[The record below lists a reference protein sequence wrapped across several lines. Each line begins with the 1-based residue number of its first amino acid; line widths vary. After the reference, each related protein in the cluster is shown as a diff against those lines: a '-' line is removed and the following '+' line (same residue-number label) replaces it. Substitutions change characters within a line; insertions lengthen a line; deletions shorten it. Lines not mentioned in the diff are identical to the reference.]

1 MYLSSRPRP
10 DATDGGV
17 CDRSCARTS
26 GNPQPAP
33 SSTSRDMS
41 RYGNARRTPTRTLAV
56 GDHTFDVRTGVRYD
70 ALGADDRDAVTGYH
84 GCTEGAGDTVT
95 TTTNTP
101 ADPITPAQS
110 RLLAMITWYQR
121 AFAWRTSPCRFFPSC
136 SAYAHEAIT
145 VHGSRRGL
153 WLAVRRLSRCRPLGP
168 SGVDLVPPPAGSD
181 H

>member
-17 CDRSCARTS
+17 CDRPCARSS
-26 GNPQPAP
+26 GDPQPAP
-33 SSTSRDMS
+33 SSTARSMS
-41 RYGNARRTPTRTLAV
+41 RHGNTRRITTRTLAV
-56 GDHTFDVRTGVRYD
+56 GDHTFDVRTGVRHG
-70 ALGADDRDAVTGYH
+70 ALGVDDRNAVTGDR
-84 GCTEGAGDTVT
+84 GRTESACDTV
-95 TTTNTP
+95 NTANSP
-101 ADPITPAQS
+101 ADAITPAQS

-136 SAYAHEAIT
+136 SSYAHEAIT

-168 SGVDLVPPPAGSD
+168 SGIDLVPPPAGSD